1 MNKRNPTPLAILA
14 LLAIGAAIFAGLA
27 GTNAVNPDRASQS
40 RSQDQQRSR
49 AQTETTPRTAL
60 DPAVGVAARYA
71 LAARNWTAAT
81 YLASWRRQLS
91 LAGGRYRRELF
102 AARPGPTELGQ
113 LREEGSS
120 SKASPVRAER
130 DPTVESPQAR
140 VIVTL
145 RETTV
150 ANGQTIDG
158 QTVNQVM
165 LREIDGRWQVTGW
178 TVIPGVSR

>member
-1 MNKRNPTPLAILA
+1 MPARLTLLLA
-14 LLAIGAAIFAGLA
+14 LTVVTIAAAVAIGLA
-27 GTNAVNPDRASQS
+27 GATKVHEPVETRRRASS
-40 RSQDQQRSR
+40 EERRR
-49 AQTETTPRTAL
+49 PT
-60 DPAVGVAARYA
+60 DPVVAVATRYA

-102 AARPGPTELGQ
+102 AARPGSTELGQ

-120 SKASPVRAER
+120 SKASAVRAER

-158 QTVNQVM
+158 QTVNQVT

>member
-1 MNKRNPTPLAILA
+1 MPARLTLLVALAVVAIAAAVA
-14 LLAIGAAIFAGLA
+14 LGLA
-27 GTNAVNPDRASQS
+27 GTTRVQEKV
-40 RSQDQQRSR
+40 
-49 AQTETTPRTAL
+49 ETRPSAPNRERRWPT
-60 DPAVGVAARYA
+60 DPVVSVATRYA

-81 YLASWRRQLS
+81 YLASWQRQVS
-91 LAGGRYRRELF
+91 LAGGRYRRELS
-102 AARPGPTELGQ
+102 AAMPGSAELGQ

-120 SKASPVRAER
+120 SKASAVRAER

-158 QTVNQVM
+158 QTVNQVT
-165 LREIDGRWQVTGW
+165 LREVDGRWQVTGW
-178 TVIPGVSR
+178 TVIPGASR

>member
-1 MNKRNPTPLAILA
+1 MPARLTLLVALAVV
-14 LLAIGAAIFAGLA
+14 AIAA
-27 GTNAVNPDRASQS
+27 
-40 RSQDQQRSR
+40 
-49 AQTETTPRTAL
+49 
-60 DPAVGVAARYA
+60 AVGLGLTGATGVPKKERTRSSAPAQEVRRPTDPVVSVAARYA

-81 YLASWRRQLS
+81 YLASWQRQIS
-91 LAGGRYRRELF
+91 LAGGRYRRELST
-102 AARPGPTELGQ
+102 AMPGSAELNQ
-113 LREEGSS
+113 FREEGSR
-120 SKASPVRAER
+120 SKASLVSAER

-158 QTVNQVM
+158 QTVNQVT

-178 TVIPGVSR
+178 TVIPGASR